1 MIPERLAFDD
11 VAGVSGEFEAGMP
24 CPADGKLLYK
34 KLPGLTKRQLSL
46 TTKLHAPAFPKYLSS
61 NCFSYRSPVL
71 VLVEGCFHTPQSP
84 LNRR

>member
-34 KLPGLTKRQLSL
+34 KLPGLTKRQLSSDNQ
-46 TTKLHAPAFPKYLSS
+46 TTCAGISQVSLLELFFLSFAGA
-61 NCFSYRSPVL
+61 CAR
-71 VLVEGCFHTPQSP
+71 
-84 LNRR
+84 